1 MSMDNGSGL
10 SKGFYFARRIT
21 RGDVSKEALVLALE
35 AY

>member
-1 MSMDNGSGL
+1 MDNGSGL

-21 RGDVSKEALVLALE
+21 RGDVSKEAFVLALE